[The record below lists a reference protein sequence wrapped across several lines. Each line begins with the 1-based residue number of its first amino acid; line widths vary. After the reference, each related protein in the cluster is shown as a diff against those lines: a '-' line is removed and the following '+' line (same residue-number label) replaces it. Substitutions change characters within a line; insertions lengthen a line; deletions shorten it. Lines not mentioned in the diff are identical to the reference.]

1 MSLDQSTLL
10 LTAIRAPNKFLHSQF
25 FVKKIEISPN

>member
-10 LTAIRAPNKFLHSQF
+10 LTAIRAPNKFHSQS
-25 FVKKIEISPN
+25 FVKKIEISSN